1 MTQAEANRLIGRP
14 IHVKHKIS
22 GETFDITLASHVQ
35 GPIYKLTDGS
45 TFIITGVER
54 YTPKTMKSFVHAMSP
69 KKNPR
74 RLPQW
79 VKDKGF
85 HSWKAYMDS
94 IRSLKGKRRRKV
106 SAKSRRQNPR
116 SIYEVIVGN
125 IGTVYTG
132 TSKAEAI
139 KRFNTYVA
147 QSKSL
152 RGRAGGESVTI
163 IKDGEPIKEH
173 FGEQDLENHP
183 RKRKRNPESIYDEAV
198 KILESNL
205 RAKIREI
212 KRQGTVGM
220 STRNLK
226 QIVSTKGLRIPPS
239 AFDRAFNDAI
249 ERVRR
254 SVKGF
259 EIYEANPRRRKRNP
273 VAVYNPKAGKKLP
286 VSQVEIRY
294 KRTDG
299 RYNGKYFRHPFASS
313 VSLYGLSD
321 GSIKIKSNSGK
332 KLWGTVD

>member
-1 MTQAEANRLIGRP
+1 
-14 IHVKHKIS
+14 
-22 GETFDITLASHVQ
+22 
-35 GPIYKLTDGS
+35 
-45 TFIITGVER
+45 
-54 YTPKTMKSFVHAMSP
+54 MS
-69 KKNPR
+69 K

-85 HSWKAYMDS
+85 HSWSSYMDS
-94 IRSLKGKRRRKV
+94 IRQLKGKQRRKV
-106 SAKSRRQNPR
+106 SAKS
-116 SIYEVIVGN
+116 
-125 IGTVYTG
+125 
-132 TSKAEAI
+132 
-139 KRFNTYVA
+139 
-147 QSKSL
+147 
-152 RGRAGGESVTI
+152 
-163 IKDGEPIKEH
+163 
-173 FGEQDLENHP
+173 
-183 RKRKRNPESIYDEAV
+183 RKRNPESIYDEAV

-239 AFDRAFNDAI
+239 AFDRAFSEAI
-249 ERVRR
+249 KRVRR

-259 EIYEANPRRRKRNP
+259 EIYEANPRKRKRNP
-273 VAVYNPKAGKKLP
+273 VAVYNPKSGKKLP